1 MPSYLLP
8 DGKSLDFEQPATG
21 RQLAERIS
29 MGLAR
34 KAIAV
39 KIGDEIRDLDR
50 LLPEGAQVRIITASN
65 DDKDSLSVLRHS
77 AAHVLAEA
85 VCALWPKTRLA
96 YGPAIDDGFF
106 YDMQIRNAADEAV
119 TLTDGEFAAIEA
131 KMQEIIKA
139 NRRFVRCEYS
149 TADGLARTAND
160 KYKHDNAER
169 AIARGSAAISF
180 YSTGE
185 PGQAWEDLCA
195 GPHVPST
202 GFLAASKV
210 MSVAGAYWHG
220 DQTSDQL
227 TRIYGTAFADD
238 KGLKAH
244 LNRIEEAKQMLE
256 TTAGSIDDLATQ
268 VGYVDPAAFRR
279 TFRKLAGTT
288 PAEYRRR
295 FSRLVPQTHVLSES

>member
-1 MPSYLLP
+1 MPNYLLP
-8 DGKSLDFEQPATG
+8 DGKALDFEQPATG

-50 LLPEGAQVRIITASN
+50 LLPAGAQVRIITASN
-65 DDKDSLSVLRHS
+65 DDKDALSVLRHS

-85 VCALWPKTRLA
+85 VCSLWPKTRLA

-149 TADGLARTAND
+149 TADGLARTASD

-169 AIARGSAAISF
+169 AIARRSRSTRPASPARRGKTCALVRTSPRRAFWRPAKSCRWPERIGMAIRPAIS
-180 YSTGE
+180 
-185 PGQAWEDLCA
+185 
-195 GPHVPST
+195 
-202 GFLAASKV
+202 
-210 MSVAGAYWHG
+210 
-220 DQTSDQL
+220 
-227 TRIYGTAFADD
+227 
-238 KGLKAH
+238 
-244 LNRIEEAKQMLE
+244 
-256 TTAGSIDDLATQ
+256 
-268 VGYVDPAAFRR
+268 
-279 TFRKLAGTT
+279 
-288 PAEYRRR
+288 
-295 FSRLVPQTHVLSES
+295 